1 MQWDK
6 NWTNF
11 FQSDRDSEIEK
22 NHSDVDNVQSESAIH
37 SDITTSS
44 ATTTATTTTAAKK
57 SFGNGFHTNHSHNNQ
72 EYDSATTATTSS
84 PEPEEYTYEGAIRG
98 YVSRVSQNIPRRSLV
113 NLDSKLDNAKSS
125 TNGSKLSLTDE
136 VKSTIPVVK
145 VDILKR
151 REIFEKA
158 SQKSN
163 ETKTNNRLSGDF
175 TGTKSIKERLSNLE
189 KQKHEAENSEKVGS
203 KALNRLSGDM
213 SSIRE
218 RLSHLEKQALERE
231 KSCCAHRKLSTEE
244 LETVRPL
251 RDRLSTLEKY
261 SSSDESSAPG
271 AAHESRHNG
280 ELSARSIKDR
290 LSALDAARNK
300 ETADKRSSV
309 GKHSLCFR
317 DQENRIDTSTPSER
331 SSSPD
336 SEYRVPRA
344 AFHRSLD
351 SLDADASSGPDTFER
366 VQSLEE
372 LDYGRRYQASSSSAE
387 LLNDTDREDS
397 GIHTADVSCSVSQ
410 ADEPVDEDI
419 VHSNT
424 IIERQEVIEEK
435 PEEPREE
442 TANEKVGEQ
451 QQQSTAVSV
460 NEISTTSASQPDAV
474 TAKKVRRNDGVA
486 WRFLYWVNLLLVVV
500 ISIWLA
506 YVKK

>member
-1 MQWDK
+1 MA
-6 NWTNF
+6 
-11 FQSDRDSEIEK
+11 
-22 NHSDVDNVQSESAIH
+22 SESVIH
-37 SDITTSS
+37 NDITTSS
-44 ATTTATTTTAAKK
+44 ATTTATTTTTTKK
-57 SFGNGFHTNHSHNNQ
+57 PFGNGFHSSNHSHNNQ

-113 NLDSKLDNAKSS
+113 NLDSKLDSAKSS
-125 TNGSKLSLTDE
+125 TNGSKTSLNDE
-136 VKSTIPVVK
+136 AKSTIPVVK

-163 ETKTNNRLSGDF
+163 ENKTNNRLSGDF
-175 TGTKSIKERLSNLE
+175 TGTTKSIKERLSNLE
-189 KQKHEAENSEKVGS
+189 KQKHEAENNTAEKAGT

-218 RLSHLEKQALERE
+218 RLSHLEKQASERE
-231 KSCCAHRKLSTEE
+231 SKNCAHRKLSTEE

-271 AAHESRHNG
+271 SAAHESRHNG

-290 LSALDAARNK
+290 LSALDTARSK
-300 ETADKRSSV
+300 ESADKRSSSV

-336 SEYRVPRA
+336 SEYRAPRA

-372 LDYGRRYQASSSSAE
+372 LDYGRRYPASSSSAE

-419 VHSNT
+419 VHAST
-424 IIERQEVIEEK
+424 VIERQEVIEEK
-435 PEEPREE
+435 PEEPRDAEVANE
-442 TANEKVGEQ
+442 TAAVEQ
-451 QQQSTAVSV
+451 QSATSVSV
-460 NEISTTSASQPDAV
+460 NEITTTSASQPDAV
-474 TAKKVRRNDGVA
+474 VAKKVRRNDGVA

-500 ISIWLA
+500 ISTWLA
-506 YVKK
+506 YVKVRVY